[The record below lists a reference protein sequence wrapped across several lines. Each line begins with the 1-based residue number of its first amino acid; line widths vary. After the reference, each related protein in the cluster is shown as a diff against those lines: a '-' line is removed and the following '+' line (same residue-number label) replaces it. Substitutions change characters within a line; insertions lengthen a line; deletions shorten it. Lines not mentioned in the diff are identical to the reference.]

1 MEIWDGDPHGGG
13 IGPAAR
19 RDIIEHIYGTHGV
32 LLAFA
37 VARLRPDAFS
47 NSVEPGWVATKM
59 GGPTAPDDLNQGPVT
74 QAWLAAG
81 DDLAANV
88 TAHHFYHQQIRQ
100 PHPQAR
106 NPEVQ
111 NALVAGQMALCASL
125 LAGAGLLARSLWEMT
140 TAPLGASLPRGTA

>member
-1 MEIWDGDPHGGG
+1 MALMTFRSPSRWRGC
-13 IGPAAR
+13 GPMR
-19 RDIIEHIYGTHGV
+19 SRT
-32 LLAFA
+32 
-37 VARLRPDAFS
+37 PS
-47 NSVEPGWVATKM
+47 SGWVATKM

-111 NALVAGQMALCASL
+111 NALVAACAALTGVSVL
-125 LAGAGLLARSLWEMT
+125 
-140 TAPLGASLPRGTA
+140 